1 MLSFKAKLLISKLS
15 LLVISLAALA
25 YFQYSFLHSDR
36 EKEIHNTIESVLTG
50 VENTVQSDIDGWK
63 NLALSTTQTI
73 EHEYAPKS
81 IEQII
86 EQPKLKELF
95 VATGIGIEEDGG
107 IIENV
112 PGWVPDSTW
121 DSRERPWYQDAKQH
135 RSLIITEP
143 YIDVNTQQQ
152 MISISA
158 PVVVKGEFKGVTFFD
173 VSLAV
178 LSEKINRISPLNA
191 GYLFLMTK
199 DGNIISHPNK
209 DYNGKQLSEVY
220 PELKLGGD
228 DQVLT
233 LDGEKN
239 IVQQLP
245 LTGHDWI
252 IGSVLKEDIVFQSL
266 DDMRDQ
272 TLMYLLAVIM
282 ISVVVLGFVVNL
294 LMKPLSN
301 MTTGINSISGEGDKK
316 DLTYR
321 LETKVDKEFAHIAGA
336 FNGFVEML
344 QNNIQTSKLFAND
357 LTSTTRTAV
366 ENSERSEASILKQQQ
381 EVEQLVTALNE
392 MSSTAQEMARNTQ
405 SAAHAASQAHDASVE
420 GVQTAVNASCI
431 IGELS
436 AQVAQSEQDVKQLN
450 VSADNIKGILSVISD
465 ISDQTNLLALNA
477 AIEAARA
484 GDSGRGFAVVADEVR
499 QLAQRTQSATA
510 DIGKI
515 LEELETGTEQVGQ
528 SMSVSLTK
536 ADEAIS
542 GMKQVEMGL
551 NTINESVQSIN
562 DMNVQIATA
571 AEEQSLVV
579 EEISTNATNIYTL
592 SSEVTDL
599 VSNTRT
605 AVQKLKDQNESDKS
619 LEAFVV

>member
-1 MLSFKAKLLISKLS
+1 M
-15 LLVISLAALA
+15 
-25 YFQYSFLHSDR
+25 
-36 EKEIHNTIESVLTG
+36 
-50 VENTVQSDIDGWK
+50 
-63 NLALSTTQTI
+63 
-73 EHEYAPKS
+73 
-81 IEQII
+81 
-86 EQPKLKELF
+86 
-95 VATGIGIEEDGG
+95 
-107 IIENV
+107 
-112 PGWVPDSTW
+112 
-121 DSRERPWYQDAKQH
+121 
-135 RSLIITEP
+135 
-143 YIDVNTQQQ
+143 
-152 MISISA
+152 
-158 PVVVKGEFKGVTFFD
+158 
-173 VSLAV
+173 
-178 LSEKINRISPLNA
+178 
-191 GYLFLMTK
+191 
-199 DGNIISHPNK
+199 
-209 DYNGKQLSEVY
+209 Y

-420 GVQTAVNASCI
+420 GVQTAVNAS
-431 IGELS
+431 LS
-436 AQVAQSEQDVKQLN
+436 L
-450 VSADNIKGILSVISD
+450 IHI
-465 ISDQTNLLALNA
+465 
-477 AIEAARA
+477 
-484 GDSGRGFAVVADEVR
+484 
-499 QLAQRTQSATA
+499 
-510 DIGKI
+510 
-515 LEELETGTEQVGQ
+515 
-528 SMSVSLTK
+528 
-536 ADEAIS
+536 
-542 GMKQVEMGL
+542 
-551 NTINESVQSIN
+551 
-562 DMNVQIATA
+562 
-571 AEEQSLVV
+571 
-579 EEISTNATNIYTL
+579 
-592 SSEVTDL
+592 
-599 VSNTRT
+599 
-605 AVQKLKDQNESDKS
+605 
-619 LEAFVV
+619 